1 MPTRQKDESRQDF
14 LSRCMGDS
22 KMVDEFS
29 DEKQRYAVCNS
40 YAQDAEAAAPTP
52 NDGESHEAFM
62 SRCMEMGYS
71 EDECMAAHEGHDF
84 EVEGYYDDEK
94 KKKAS
99 EDCGCGCKGGEVAYE
114 DWEEVDVEAAEYQ
127 GRKVTLNKPFRTS
140 GASKKFGVY
149 TKNEKGNVVLVRF
162 GDPNMEIKRDDPERR
177 RNFRSRHNCDNP
189 GPKWKARYW
198 SCRQWRGG
206 KKVEA
211 GMEDYIFS
219 TPEGARQKSME
230 IGFEGEIHSDQMAD
244 GTPMYF
250 PGPDEETFQR
260 WFDQNDS
267 HTASEGCGCGCGCA
281 DESVEAKSA
290 DDPCTEGYEQ
300 YGMKMKN
307 GRKVPNCIPIEQRA
321 EAAYDVCATCM
332 TQEACAEA
340 QSCKAEAAY
349 HSCPPGQEYK
359 DGKCRMVSVTLDLD
373 IDESKA
379 VVVAETGKTV
389 IEISGIAFH
398 EGMNKNKWSL
408 TPQGAKAVAEQMKGA
423 DLTLLHPKADEH
435 GAGFTRNMDGGMEEA
450 TVGYIV
456 GATFFTTD
464 DGYEVRY
471 VAHVTREELFG
482 TFDEGLWMRD
492 GYGVSIGGSGVPV
505 EADENGLIFGEDFT
519 FDHLALVR
527 KPAYERANVEK
538 ATKKQVKLPSIA
550 EEESII
556 SQSVSEENQPT
567 VIAMTE
573 ETNEIDYEAEMESLK
588 ADLVLATSRI
598 AEYEAVE
605 AQRVEDER
613 MALVNK
619 ATELGMSGHDDL
631 KSETLETLIASWES
645 SHPEPSPV
653 EMTPVESVEKPVEA
667 SAVASESVPTVTNYL
682 NGRMVSNDE
691 RVYAKAW
698 NAWASAW
705 NQTLATDEKARM
717 AAISYESR
725 KEMI

>member
-1 MPTRQKDESRQDF
+1 
-14 LSRCMGDS
+14 
-22 KMVDEFS
+22 
-29 DEKQRYAVCNS
+29 
-40 YAQDAEAAAPTP
+40 
-52 NDGESHEAFM
+52 
-62 SRCMEMGYS
+62 
-71 EDECMAAHEGHDF
+71 
-84 EVEGYYDDEK
+84 
-94 KKKAS
+94 
-99 EDCGCGCKGGEVAYE
+99 
-114 DWEEVDVEAAEYQ
+114 
-127 GRKVTLNKPFRTS
+127 
-140 GASKKFGVY
+140 
-149 TKNEKGNVVLVRF
+149 
-162 GDPNMEIKRDDPERR
+162 
-177 RNFRSRHNCDNP
+177 
-189 GPKWKARYW
+189 
-198 SCRQWRGG
+198 
-206 KKVEA
+206 
-211 GMEDYIFS
+211 
-219 TPEGARQKSME
+219 
-230 IGFEGEIHSDQMAD
+230 
-244 GTPMYF
+244 
-250 PGPDEETFQR
+250 
-260 WFDQNDS
+260 
-267 HTASEGCGCGCGCA
+267 
-281 DESVEAKSA
+281 
-290 DDPCTEGYEQ
+290 
-300 YGMKMKN
+300 
-307 GRKVPNCIPIEQRA
+307 
-321 EAAYDVCATCM
+321 M
-332 TQEACAEA
+332 TQDACAEA

-349 HSCPPGQEYK
+349 DSCPPGEK
-359 DGKCRMVSVTLDLD
+359 MVDGKCKVVSVTLDLD

-408 TPQGAKAVAEQMKGA
+408 TPQGAKAVVEQMSGA
-423 DLTLLHPKADEH
+423 DLTLLHPKADEN

-450 TVGYIV
+450 VVGYIV
-456 GATFFTTD
+456 GANFFTTD

-550 EEESII
+550 EEETII

-613 MALVNK
+613 MALVEK

-667 SAVASESVPTVTNYL
+667 SAVASEEIPTVANYL

-691 RVYAKAW
+691 RIYAKAW

-717 AAISYESR
+717 HAISYESK

>member
-1 MPTRQKDESRQDF
+1 MSCDCSTE
-14 LSRCMGDS
+14 
-22 KMVDEFS
+22 V
-29 DEKQRYAVCNS
+29 A
-40 YAQDAEAAAPTP
+40 AEPTP
-52 NDGESHEAFM
+52 KDGESHEEYM
-62 SRCMEMGYS
+62 SRCMEMGYT
-71 EDECMAAHEGHDF
+71 EDECMKAHEGHDF

-94 KKKAS
+94 KKKKYAS
-99 EDCGCGCKGGEVAYE
+99 EDCGCGCKGAEVAYE

-177 RNFRSRHNCDNP
+177 KNFRSRHNCDNP

-211 GMEDYIFS
+211 
-219 TPEGARQKSME
+219 
-230 IGFEGEIHSDQMAD
+230 
-244 GTPMYF
+244 
-250 PGPDEETFQR
+250 DEE
-260 WFDQNDS
+260 
-267 HTASEGCGCGCGCA
+267 
-281 DESVEAKSA
+281 VEAKDA

-307 GRKVPNCIPIEQRA
+307 GRKVPNCIPIEQKA

-332 TQEACAEA
+332 TQDACAEA

-349 HSCPPGQEYK
+349 DSCPPGEK
-359 DGKCRMVSVTLDLD
+359 MVDGKCKVVSVTLDLD

-408 TPQGAKAVAEQMKGA
+408 TPQGAKAVVEQMSGA
-423 DLTLLHPKADEH
+423 DLTLLHPKADEN

-450 TVGYIV
+450 VVGYIV
-456 GATFFTTD
+456 GANFFTTD

-550 EEESII
+550 EEETII

-613 MALVNK
+613 MALVEK

-667 SAVASESVPTVTNYL
+667 SAVASEEIPTVANYL

-691 RVYAKAW
+691 RIYAKAW

-717 AAISYESR
+717 HAISYESK

>member
-1 MPTRQKDESRQDF
+1 
-14 LSRCMGDS
+14 
-22 KMVDEFS
+22 
-29 DEKQRYAVCNS
+29 
-40 YAQDAEAAAPTP
+40 
-52 NDGESHEAFM
+52 
-62 SRCMEMGYS
+62 MGYT
-71 EDECMAAHEGHDF
+71 EDECMKAHEGHDF

-94 KKKAS
+94 KKKKYAS
-99 EDCGCGCKGGEVAYE
+99 EDCGCGCKGAEVAYE

-177 RNFRSRHNCDNP
+177 KNFRSRHNCDNP

-211 GMEDYIFS
+211 
-219 TPEGARQKSME
+219 
-230 IGFEGEIHSDQMAD
+230 
-244 GTPMYF
+244 
-250 PGPDEETFQR
+250 DEE
-260 WFDQNDS
+260 
-267 HTASEGCGCGCGCA
+267 
-281 DESVEAKSA
+281 VEAKDA

-307 GRKVPNCIPIEQRA
+307 GRKVPNCIPIEQKA

-332 TQEACAEA
+332 TQDACAEA

-349 HSCPPGQEYK
+349 DSCPPGEK
-359 DGKCRMVSVTLDLD
+359 MVDGKCKVVSVTLDLD

-408 TPQGAKAVAEQMKGA
+408 TPQGAKAVVEQMSGA
-423 DLTLLHPKADEH
+423 DLTLLHPKADEN

-450 TVGYIV
+450 VVGYIV
-456 GATFFTTD
+456 GANFFTTD

-550 EEESII
+550 EEETII

-613 MALVNK
+613 MALVEK

-667 SAVASESVPTVTNYL
+667 SAVASEEIPTVANYL

-691 RVYAKAW
+691 RIYAKAW

-717 AAISYESR
+717 HAISYESK

>member
-1 MPTRQKDESRQDF
+1 
-14 LSRCMGDS
+14 
-22 KMVDEFS
+22 
-29 DEKQRYAVCNS
+29 
-40 YAQDAEAAAPTP
+40 
-52 NDGESHEAFM
+52 
-62 SRCMEMGYS
+62 MGYT
-71 EDECMAAHEGHDF
+71 EDECMKAHEGYEF
-84 EVEGYYDDEK
+84 EVEGYYDDDEK
-94 KKKAS
+94 KKKKYAS
-99 EDCGCGCKGGEVAYE
+99 EDCGCGCKGAEVAYE

-127 GRKVTLNKPFRTS
+127 GRKVTLNKPLRTS

-177 RNFRSRHNCDNP
+177 KNFRSRHNCDNP

-211 GMEDYIFS
+211 
-219 TPEGARQKSME
+219 
-230 IGFEGEIHSDQMAD
+230 
-244 GTPMYF
+244 
-250 PGPDEETFQR
+250 DEE
-260 WFDQNDS
+260 
-267 HTASEGCGCGCGCA
+267 
-281 DESVEAKSA
+281 VEAKDA

-307 GRKVPNCIPIEQRA
+307 GRKVPNCIPIKQKA

-332 TQEACAEA
+332 TQDACAEA
-340 QSCKAEAAY
+340 KSCKAEAAY
-349 HSCPPGQEYK
+349 DSCPPGKEMV
-359 DGKCRMVSVTLDLD
+359 DGKCKVVSVTLDLD

-389 IEISGIAFH
+389 IEISGVAFH

-408 TPQGAKAVAEQMKGA
+408 TPQGAKAVVEQMTGA
-423 DLTLLHPKADEH
+423 DLTLLHPKADEN

-450 TVGYIV
+450 VVGYIV
-456 GATFFTTD
+456 GANFFTTD

-550 EEESII
+550 EEETII
-556 SQSVSEENQPT
+556 SHSVSEENQPT

-613 MALVNK
+613 MALVEK

-667 SAVASESVPTVTNYL
+667 SAVASEEIPTVANYL

-691 RVYAKAW
+691 RIYAKAW

-717 AAISYESR
+717 HAISYESK

>member
-1 MPTRQKDESRQDF
+1 MSCDCSTEVAAEPTPSDNETHEQYMD
-14 LSRCMGDS
+14 RCM
-22 KMVDEFS
+22 
-29 DEKQRYAVCNS
+29 NL
-40 YAQDAEAAAPTP
+40 
-52 NDGESHEAFM
+52 
-62 SRCMEMGYS
+62 GYS
-71 EDECMAAHEGHDF
+71 KEDCMKAHEGHTFKDQ
-84 EVEGYYDDEK
+84 EEPHDREDHVEGYYDDDEK
-94 KKKAS
+94 KKKKYAS
-99 EDCGCGCKGGEVAYE
+99 EDCGCGCKGAEVAYE

-177 RNFRSRHNCDNP
+177 KNFRSRHNCDSP

-211 GMEDYIFS
+211 
-219 TPEGARQKSME
+219 
-230 IGFEGEIHSDQMAD
+230 
-244 GTPMYF
+244 
-250 PGPDEETFQR
+250 DEE
-260 WFDQNDS
+260 
-267 HTASEGCGCGCGCA
+267 
-281 DESVEAKSA
+281 VEAKDA

-307 GRKVPNCIPIEQRA
+307 GRKVPNCIPIKKKA

-332 TQEACAEA
+332 TQDACAEET
-340 QSCKAEAAY
+340 SCKAEAAY
-349 HSCPPGQEYK
+349 DSCPPGKEMV
-359 DGKCRMVSVTLDLD
+359 DGKCKVISVTLDLD

-408 TPQGAKAVAEQMKGA
+408 TPQGAKAVVEQMTGA
-423 DLTLLHPKADEH
+423 DLTLLHPKADEN

-450 TVGYIV
+450 VVGYII
-456 GATFFTTD
+456 GANFFTTD

-527 KPAYERANVEK
+527 KPAYERANVER

-550 EEESII
+550 EEEIII

-605 AQRVEDER
+605 AQRIEDDR
-613 MALVNK
+613 MALVEK

-667 SAVASESVPTVTNYL
+667 SAVASEEIPTVANYL
-682 NGRMVSNDE
+682 NGRMVTNDE

-717 AAISYESR
+717 SAISYESK

>member
-1 MPTRQKDESRQDF
+1 MSCDCS
-14 LSRCMGDS
+14 
-22 KMVDEFS
+22 
-29 DEKQRYAVCNS
+29 
-40 YAQDAEAAAPTP
+40 AEVAAEPTP
-52 NDGESHEAFM
+52 KDGESHEEYM
-62 SRCMEMGYS
+62 SRCMEMGYT
-71 EDECMAAHEGHDF
+71 EDECMKAHEGYEF
-84 EVEGYYDDEK
+84 EVEGYYDDDEK
-94 KKKAS
+94 KKKKYAS
-99 EDCGCGCKGGEVAYE
+99 EDCGCGCKGAEVAYE

-177 RNFRSRHNCDNP
+177 KNFRSRHNCDSP

-211 GMEDYIFS
+211 
-219 TPEGARQKSME
+219 
-230 IGFEGEIHSDQMAD
+230 
-244 GTPMYF
+244 
-250 PGPDEETFQR
+250 DEE
-260 WFDQNDS
+260 
-267 HTASEGCGCGCGCA
+267 
-281 DESVEAKSA
+281 VEAKDA

-307 GRKVPNCIPIEQRA
+307 GRKVPNCIPIKQKA

-332 TQEACAEA
+332 TQDACAEA
-340 QSCKAEAAY
+340 KSCKAEAAY
-349 HSCPPGQEYK
+349 DSCPPGKEMV
-359 DGKCRMVSVTLDLD
+359 DGKCKVVSVTLDLD

-389 IEISGIAFH
+389 IEISGVAFH

-408 TPQGAKAVAEQMKGA
+408 TPQGAKAVVEQMTGA
-423 DLTLLHPKADEH
+423 DLTLLHPKADEN

-450 TVGYIV
+450 VVGYIV
-456 GATFFTTD
+456 GANFFTTD

-550 EEESII
+550 EEETII
-556 SQSVSEENQPT
+556 SHSVSEENQPT

-613 MALVNK
+613 MALVEK

-667 SAVASESVPTVTNYL
+667 SAVASEEIPTVANYL

-691 RVYAKAW
+691 RIYAKAW

-717 AAISYESR
+717 HAISYESK